1 MPVQVT
7 PFLMFTGDAE
17 RAIELYTSLFDDA
30 QLLTLTRFGADGT
43 GVEGTV
49 EQATFSIAGQV
60 FRCFDSPPVHAFTFT
75 PSFSVFVDVAS
86 AEELE
91 RLFAGLSDGGG
102 VLMPLD
108 DYGFSRRFGWVNDRF
123 GVSWQLNLAYSRED
137 ERRAPLTVPAG

>member
-1 MPVQVT
+1 MPEQVT

-30 QLLTLTRFGADGT
+30 RVVTLVRWGADGQ
-43 GVEGTV
+43 GAEGTV
-49 EQATFSIAGQV
+49 QQATFSIAGQE

-75 PSFSVFVDVAS
+75 PSFSIFVEVAS

-102 VLMPLD
+102 VLMPLG

-123 GVSWQLNLAYSRED
+123 GVSWQLNLA
-137 ERRAPLTVPAG
+137 